1 LYVIALSVV
10 FNLYMSFAGTVYSFI
25 KKIWS
30 SIKKRNKESKDR
42 REVEKIINEELTAK
56 AMERIAKI
64 KA

>member
-1 LYVIALSVV
+1 
-10 FNLYMSFAGTVYSFI
+10 MSFAGTVYSFI